1 MRVAGSNS
9 VLLFGLISL
18 ICQRF
23 TIFTLRMLQVLH
35 QQRRLV
41 ADASLKKTRSVKFQ
55 HQPNSSISNNNQE
68 VFILAP
74 APQTVIILVSFEQSH
89 SFPSISVAANPAC
102 LADG

>member
-1 MRVAGSNS
+1 M
-9 VLLFGLISL
+9 LLFGLISV

-23 TIFTLRMLQVLH
+23 TVFTLTMLEVLH
-35 QQRRLV
+35 QQRRSV
-41 ADASLKKTRSVKFQ
+41 ADASLKKPDLFGS
-55 HQPNSSISNNNQE
+55 NSSISNNNQE

-74 APQTVIILVSFEQSH
+74 AAQTVIILVSFEQSH